1 MKTFN
6 DDLET
11 TIEAIERLS
20 IGQTGMLEVGTTPA
34 DVVRFI
40 ELISDITDI
49 VEDELGQRLT
59 SAHPEQVERLVDGWF
74 RTANVG

>member
-20 IGQTGMLEVGTTPA
+20 TGQTGMLEVGTTPA
-34 DVVRFI
+34 DVKRFLQ
-40 ELISDITDI
+40 LISDITDI
-49 VEDELGQRLT
+49 VEDGLGTRLT
-59 SAHPEQVERLVDGWF
+59 CAHREQVERLVDGWF
-74 RTANVG
+74 RTASVG